1 MKGFSVMLST
11 IPRRRASAIAA
22 VATFLALLPAL
33 AIAQP
38 NSGDGVLAV
47 VAIHSYSDLK
57 QQLNWLGPHIDQAG
71 LAGIVESGLLLATQG
86 KGLTGLD
93 ENRPIG
99 VGVTTSDG
107 VIGIHAVV
115 PVTDLDALLAEF
127 QGATGPVETDGDFRR
142 FTLPSGHDIE
152 IDERDGWAVIGEP
165 GKAIGIVDPAKLL
178 DPLVKDSTLVVAAH
192 PSVMPE
198 PLLTKF
204 VVGIEA
210 TLAVGWARRAAGGD
224 PTFKGPPLYQ
234 LALFSALDNLS
245 AVETLSLALAVD
257 PHGNSLYIENKVIL
271 VNGLWASTATTPLTV
286 ATAATRDGG
295 RPAIKVH
302 AVQPLNDS
310 QKRQL
315 PAILLATLPGS
326 SYEEAKIFSAVVRS
340 VVEVIAEA
348 GGLDAALTVDT
359 SVAGELPMITV
370 GAHVADGPKLERLVK
385 ELFQSNSKLPK
396 EVKAKFD
403 TGKVGKANLHTVTI
417 DVSATPAAG
426 IVGPAV
432 ELTLAVTPDSA
443 FILHGGD
450 VHDRLGELLVT
461 NGQANR
467 SVSDEEVPGL
477 AIELALDQV
486 LAYAASMG
494 FGQQAEVAAE
504 KAASRTDSD
513 EDSGSIHLSIKPID
527 RGIVTRLT
535 VGTGA
540 FEAVAAMSKLEPWI
554 GGLLARPEQRL
565 PADREPAGA
574 R

>member
-1 MKGFSVMLST
+1 MLST

-99 VGVTTSDG
+99 VVVTASDG
-107 VIGIHAVV
+107 DIGIHAIV
-115 PVTDLDALLAEF
+115 PVTDLDKLLGALE
-127 QGATGPVETDGDFRR
+127 GATGPVETDGDFRR
-142 FTLPSGHDIE
+142 FTLPSGQEIE
-152 IDERDGWAVIGEP
+152 IDERDGWAVIGEH
-165 GKAIGIVDPAKLL
+165 GKAFGIAEPAKLL
-178 DPLVKDSTLVVAAH
+178 DPLVKDSTLVVETH

-198 PLLTKF
+198 SLRTMLYAN
-204 VVGIEA
+204 VVSRE
-210 TLAVGWARRAAGGD
+210 LAKSMRRVIDGD
-224 PTFKGPPLYQ
+224 PTFKGPPLYHQ
-234 LALFSALDNLS
+234 ALFNSLGNLS

-257 PHGNSLYIENKVIL
+257 PQDNTLFLENKVIL
-271 VNGLWASTATTPLTV
+271 VNGSRASTATTPLTV

-295 RPAIKVH
+295 RPAIKAHSVL
-302 AVQPLNDS
+302 PLNDS
-310 QKRQL
+310 QKLQL
-315 PAILLATLPGS
+315 PAILDKILPRNTH
-326 SYEEAKIFSAVVRS
+326 EEAEIFSAVVRS

-359 SVAGELPMITV
+359 SIAGELPMITV

-396 EVKAKFD
+396 RVKAKFD

-432 ELTLAVTPDSA
+432 ELTLAVTPDYA

-450 VHDRLGELLVT
+450 VLTRLGELLVT

-477 AIELALDQV
+477 AIGLALDQI
-486 LAYAASMG
+486 LAHAASIG
-494 FGQQAEVAAE
+494 FGPQAEAAAE
-504 KAASRTDSD
+504 KAASHIDAD
-513 EDSGSIHLSIKPID
+513 EDSGSIHLSTKPID

-540 FEAVAAMSKLEPWI
+540 LEAVAAMTKLEPWI

>member
-1 MKGFSVMLST
+1 MVSM
-11 IPRRRASAIAA
+11 IARRRASAIAS
-22 VATFLALLPAL
+22 VATFLALLPPL
-33 AIAQP
+33 AIAQSTS
-38 NSGDGVLAV
+38 SGEVIAV
-47 VAIHSYSDLK
+47 IAIDSYGDLK
-57 QQLNWLGPHIDQAG
+57 QQLDWLGPHMGQAR
-71 LAGIVESGLLLATQG
+71 LAGILESGLLFATQG

-93 ENRPIG
+93 VNRPIG
-99 VGVTTSDG
+99 VVLTSSDG
-107 VIGIHAVV
+107 DLAIHAIV
-115 PVTDLDALLAEF
+115 PVTDLDKLLAEF
-127 QGATGPVETDGDFRR
+127 PGVTGPVETDGDFRR

-152 IDERDGWAVIGEP
+152 IDQRDGWAVIGEP
-165 GKAIGIVDPAKLL
+165 GKAFGITEPAKLL
-178 DPLVKDSTLVVAAH
+178 DPLVKDATLVIETH
-192 PSVMPE
+192 PSAMPE
-198 PLLTKF
+198 SLLTKL
-204 VVGIEA
+204 VVDIQVRLLVRLAQRA
-210 TLAVGWARRAAGGD
+210 TGGD
-224 PTFKGPPLYQ
+224 PTYKGPPLSTQ
-234 LALFSALDNLS
+234 ALVAALDNVS
-245 AVETLSLALAVD
+245 AVETLSLALAAD
-257 PHGNSLYIENKVIL
+257 PEDDTLFLENKVIL
-271 VNGLWASTATTPLTV
+271 VNGPRTSTATTPLTV
-286 ATAATRDGG
+286 PIAAPRDGG
-295 RPAIKVH
+295 QPAIKAH

-315 PAILLATLPGS
+315 PAILNRILPLNTH
-326 SYEEAKIFSAVVRS
+326 EEARIFSAVVRS
-340 VVEVIAEA
+340 VVDVIAEA

-370 GAHVADGPKLERLVK
+370 GAHVADGPNLERQVK

-396 EVKAKFD
+396 EVKANFD

-450 VHDRLGELLVT
+450 VLARLGELLVT
-461 NGQANR
+461 NGQANT

-477 AIELALDQV
+477 AIELALDQI

-504 KAASRTDSD
+504 KAASHTDAG
-513 EDSGSIHLSIKPID
+513 EDVGSIHLSTKPID
-527 RGIVTRLT
+527 GGIATRLT

-540 FEAVAAMSKLEPWI
+540 LEAVASMAKLEQWFS
-554 GGLLARPEQRL
+554 GLQARPEQRL

>member
-1 MKGFSVMLST
+1 MVSM
-11 IPRRRASAIAA
+11 IARRRASAIAA
-22 VATFLALLPAL
+22 FLALLPPS
-33 AIAQP
+33 AIAQSS
-38 NSGDGVLAV
+38 SGGEVIAV
-47 VAIHSYSDLK
+47 VAIDSYGELK
-57 QQLNWLGPHIDQAG
+57 QQLDWLGHRIDQAG
-71 LAGIVESGLLLATQG
+71 LPGIVESGILLAMNG
-86 KGLTGLD
+86 KALTGLD

-99 VGVTTSDG
+99 VVVTTSDG
-107 VIGIHAVV
+107 DIGIHAVV

-165 GKAIGIVDPAKLL
+165 GKAFGVADPAKLL
-178 DPLVKDSTLVVAAH
+178 DPLVKDSTLVVETH

-198 PLLTKF
+198 SLRTMLYAN
-204 VVGIEA
+204 VVSRE
-210 TLAVGWARRAAGGD
+210 LAKSMRRVIDGD
-224 PTFKGPPLYQ
+224 PTFKGPPLYHP
-234 LALFSALDNLS
+234 ALFNSLGNLS

-257 PHGNSLYIENKVIL
+257 PQDNTLFLENKVIL
-271 VNGLWASTATTPLTV
+271 VHGLRGSIATTPLTV

-295 RPAIKVH
+295 RPAIKAH

-310 QKRQL
+310 QKLQL
-315 PAILLATLPGS
+315 PAILDKILPRNTH
-326 SYEEAKIFSAVVRS
+326 EEAEIFSAVVRS

-359 SVAGELPMITV
+359 SVAGELPMITI

-396 EVKAKFD
+396 EVKANFD

-426 IVGPAV
+426 IVGPAI
-432 ELTLAVTPDSA
+432 ELTLAATPDNA

-450 VHDRLGELLVT
+450 IPARLGELLVT

-467 SVSDEEVPGL
+467 SVSEEEVPGV
-477 AIELALDQV
+477 AIALSLDKI
-486 LAYAASMG
+486 LAYAASVG
-494 FGQQAEVAAE
+494 FGPQVEIAAE
-504 KAASRTDSD
+504 KAASRTDTD
-513 EDSGSIHLSIKPID
+513 EESGSIHLSTKPMD
-527 RGIVTRLT
+527 GGIVTRLT

-540 FEAVAAMSKLEPWI
+540 LEAVASMAKLEQWI
-554 GGLLARPEQRL
+554 SGLQARPEQRL

>member
-1 MKGFSVMLST
+1 MVSMIAL
-11 IPRRRASAIAA
+11 PRAKAIAA
-22 VATFLALLPAL
+22 VAVLLAHLPL
-33 AIAQP
+33 FAIAQS
-38 NSGDGVLAV
+38 NSGEEVIAV
-47 VAIHSYSDLK
+47 IAIHSYSELK
-57 QQLNWLGPHIDQAG
+57 RQLNWLGPHIDQTG
-71 LAGIVESGLLLATQG
+71 LAGIVESGILLATKG

-99 VGVTTSDG
+99 VVVTASDG
-107 VIGIHAVV
+107 DVGIHAVV
-115 PVTDLDALLAEF
+115 PLTDLDKLLGALE
-127 QGATGPVETDGDFRR
+127 GVTGPVETDGDFRR

-165 GKAIGIVDPAKLL
+165 GKAFGIAEPAKLL
-178 DPLVKDSTLVVAAH
+178 DPLVKDSTLVVETH
-192 PSVMPE
+192 PSAMPE
-198 PLLTKF
+198 SLLTKL
-204 VVGIEA
+204 VVDIQVRLLVRLAQRA
-210 TLAVGWARRAAGGD
+210 TGGD
-224 PTFKGPPLYQ
+224 PTYKGPPLYTQ
-234 LALFSALDNLS
+234 AFVAALDNVS
-245 AVETLSLALAVD
+245 AVETLSLTLAVD
-257 PHGNSLYIENKVIL
+257 PQNNRLFLENKVIL
-271 VNGLWASTATTPLTV
+271 VNGSRASTATTPLTV
-286 ATAATRDGG
+286 ATAVPRDGG
-295 RPAIKVH
+295 RPAIKAH

-310 QKRQL
+310 QKLQL
-315 PAILLATLPGS
+315 PAILDSVLPLKTH
-326 SYEEAKIFSAVVRS
+326 EEAEIFSAVVRS

-359 SVAGELPMITV
+359 SVAGELPMITI
-370 GAHVADGPKLERLVK
+370 GAHVADGPKLERQVK

-396 EVKAKFD
+396 EVKANFD

-417 DVSATPAAG
+417 DVSATRAAG

-450 VHDRLGELLVT
+450 IHDRLGELLVT
-461 NGQANR
+461 NGQANT

-477 AIELALDQV
+477 AIELALDQI

-494 FGQQAEVAAE
+494 FGPQAEAAAE

-513 EDSGSIHLSIKPID
+513 EDSGSIHLSTKPID

-540 FEAVAAMSKLEPWI
+540 FEAVAAMTKLEPWI
-554 GGLLARPEQRL
+554 GSLLVRPEQRL

>member
-1 MKGFSVMLST
+1 MKGFSVMVSM
-11 IPRRRASAIAA
+11 IARRRASAIAA
-22 VATFLALLPAL
+22 VAAFLAFLPPS
-33 AIAQP
+33 AIAQSS
-38 NSGDGVLAV
+38 SGIEVIAV
-47 VAIHSYSDLK
+47 VAIDSYSDLK

-71 LAGIVESGLLLATQG
+71 LAGIVESGLLLATHG
-86 KGLTGLD
+86 KGMTGLD

-99 VGVTTSDG
+99 FVVTASDG
-107 VIGIHAVV
+107 DIAIHAIV
-115 PVTDLDALLAEF
+115 PVTDLDKLLGAF
-127 QGATGPVETDGDFRR
+127 QDATGPVETDGDFRR
-142 FTLPSGHDIE
+142 FTLPSGQEIE

-165 GKAIGIVDPAKLL
+165 GKAIGIADPAKLL
-178 DPLVKDSTLVVAAH
+178 DPLVKDVTLVVTAH

-210 TLAVGWARRAAGGD
+210 SLAVGWGRRAAGGD

-234 LALFSALDNLS
+234 RALFNALNNLS
-245 AVETLSLALAVD
+245 AVETLSLTLAVD
-257 PHGNSLYIENKVIL
+257 PQNNRLFLENKVIL
-271 VNGLWASTATTPLTV
+271 VNGSRASTATTPLTV
-286 ATAATRDGG
+286 ATAVPRDGG
-295 RPAIKVH
+295 RPAIKAH

-310 QKRQL
+310 QKLQL
-315 PAILLATLPGS
+315 PAILDSVLPLKTH
-326 SYEEAKIFSAVVRS
+326 EEAEIFSAVVRS

-359 SVAGELPMITV
+359 SVAGELPMITI
-370 GAHVADGPKLERLVK
+370 GAHVADGPKLERQVK

-396 EVKAKFD
+396 EVKANFD
-403 TGKVGKANLHTVTI
+403 TGKAGKANLHTVTI

-432 ELTLAVTPDSA
+432 ELTLAVTPDYA

-450 VHDRLGELLVT
+450 IHDRLGELLVT
-461 NGQANR
+461 NGQANT

-477 AIELALDQV
+477 AIELALDQI

-513 EDSGSIHLSIKPID
+513 EVSGSIRLSTKPID

-540 FEAVAAMSKLEPWI
+540 FEAVAAMTKLEPWI
-554 GGLLARPEQRL
+554 GSLLVRPEQRL

>member
-1 MKGFSVMLST
+1 MIRPAL
-11 IPRRRASAIAA
+11 IALLGLLAVQA
-22 VATFLALLPAL
+22 VATFLAVLPPS
-33 AIAQP
+33 AIAQSS
-38 NSGDGVLAV
+38 SGGEVIAV
-47 VAIHSYSDLK
+47 VAIDSYGELK
-57 QQLNWLGPHIDQAG
+57 QHLDWLGHHIDQAG
-71 LAGIVESGLLLATQG
+71 LAGIVESGILLATKG

-99 VGVTTSDG
+99 VVVTASDG
-107 VIGIHAVV
+107 VIGIHAIV
-115 PVTDLDALLAEF
+115 PVTDLDKLLAEF

-142 FTLPSGHDIE
+142 FKLPSGEEIE
-152 IDERDGWAVIGEP
+152 VSGRDGWAVIGEP
-165 GKAIGIVDPAKLL
+165 GKALGIADPACLIDSL
-178 DPLVKDSTLVVAAH
+178 AEDSTIAVEIHPSALPESLRSKLVVRFEASLAA
-192 PSVMPE
+192 
-198 PLLTKF
+198 
-204 VVGIEA
+204 
-210 TLAVGWARRAAGGD
+210 GWARRAADGD
-224 PTFKGPPLYQ
+224 PTFQGPPLYAQ
-234 LALFSALDNLS
+234 ALFTALDNLS
-245 AVETLSLALAVD
+245 VVETLSFGIAVD
-257 PHGNSLYIENKVIL
+257 PQDNSLILENKVIL
-271 VNGLWASTATTPLTV
+271 VKGPRASNSTSGLTV

-295 RPAIKVH
+295 RPAIKIH
-302 AVQPLNDS
+302 AVQPLSDS
-310 QKRQL
+310 QERQL
-315 PAILLATLPGS
+315 PAILEGILPHGQGERS
-326 SYEEAKIFSAVVRS
+326 RIVSAVVRS

-417 DVSATPAAG
+417 DVSATPVAG

-432 ELTLAVTPDSA
+432 ELTLAVTPDYA

-450 VHDRLGELLVT
+450 VLARLGELLVT

-477 AIELALDQV
+477 AIELALDQI

-513 EDSGSIHLSIKPID
+513 EDSGSIHLSTKPID
-527 RGIVTRLT
+527 GGIVTRLT

-540 FEAVAAMSKLEPWI
+540 FEAVAAMTKLEPWI
-554 GGLLARPEQRL
+554 GSLLARPEQRL